1 MAKDKAPEKTGGSPD
16 GENVSIE
23 SYFADIR
30 AQFPA
35 LDQKIYGQRLAYLD
49 SAATTL
55 KPKVVVDRIQNY
67 YLYESAN
74 VHRGAHFLSD
84 QGTRHFEEG
93 RLAAA
98 QFINAKE
105 AEEIIF
111 VRGTTEGIN
120 LVAESYGA
128 TFLNEGDEILLT
140 DLEHHANIV
149 PWQIL
154 AKKKKIQVKVVP
166 LLPSGELDMDDF
178 RKKIEGR
185 VRLVAVTGASNTL
198 GVRPPVKD
206 IIKMAHQKGAKVLL
220 DAAQLVTQKKVDVQ
234 DLDCDFLVFS
244 AHKVFGP
251 TGIGVLYG
259 KKELLNEMPPYQGGG
274 NMISRVSFAGTTF
287 NDVPFRFEAG
297 TPHIEGVIGMKVA
310 LDFFKNLDLGKI
322 ENWEKSLLNEA
333 ELQLS
338 RIGAIQIY
346 GRAQDKGPILS
357 FNLEGQHHSDVS
369 SIIDHHG
376 VAVRAGHH
384 CTQPL
389 MARLGVT
396 GTLRASFSIYNT
408 PQDVEQLVKAVRK
421 AQEMLS

>member
-1 MAKDKAPEKTGGSPD
+1 M
-16 GENVSIE
+16 SIE